1 MIGLNLDLEKEYGG
15 FVMNDNQM
23 NYTIDKQMQF
33 PLIDIELEP
42 SEKVYIQRGSMVYH
56 SPSIKL
62 NTKVNASGSGIGK
75 LVRAMGRSISSG
87 ESFWITEAQAHK
99 ELGHLA
105 IAPGLPGEVL
115 PLNLGEK
122 QYRINDGKFL
132 AMDGSASYSM
142 KKQTLGRA
150 LLSGTGGFFV
160 MTTSGD
166 GVVLCNAYGSIK
178 KIDLNDD
185 EITIDNNHVVAW
197 STDLKYDIHFE
208 SGFVQSIG
216 TGEGVVNTFKGT
228 GEVYIQSLNLETF
241 AKKIDDILPGEK

>member
-1 MIGLNLDLEKEYGG
+1 
-15 FVMNDNQM
+15 MNNNRM

-33 PLIDIELEP
+33 PLIDIKLEP

-75 LVRAMGRSISSG
+75 LVRAIGRSISSG

-105 IAPGLPGEVL
+105 IAPELPGEVL

-122 QYRINDGKFL
+122 QYRINDGMFL

-166 GVVLCNAYGSIK
+166 GVILCNAYGSIK

-228 GEVYIQSLNLETF
+228 GEIYIQSLNLETF
-241 AKKIDDILPGEK
+241 AEKIADILDE

>member
-1 MIGLNLDLEKEYGG
+1 
-15 FVMNDNQM
+15 MNNNRM

-33 PLIDIELEP
+33 PLIDIKLEP

-75 LVRAMGRSISSG
+75 LVRAIGRSISSG

-122 QYRINDGKFL
+122 QYRINDGMFL
-132 AMDGSASYSM
+132 AMDCSASYSM

-166 GVVLCNAYGSIK
+166 GVILCNAYGSIK

-228 GEVYIQSLNLETF
+228 GEIYIQSLNLETF
-241 AKKIDDILPGEK
+241 AEKIADILPDDK